1 MLCAARSPT
10 PSSRPARW
18 EVASSAHGTFKFR
31 TSEPLACRLQ
41 SCPSLGLFSRISR
54 QIVRP
59 TRKKQSPATQATI
72 TPMTF
77 VSPEG
82 CPTAETANEAIRA
95 RLTAATTAAIDTT
108 PTRRINPKQPERN
121 RPLPETPPRQ
131 QTPSNYTRA
140 APSRPAPPGHL
151 TTRFARVKYEF
162 GKFLKTACNPG

>member
-1 MLCAARSPT
+1 MLRAARSPT
-10 PSSRPARW
+10 PSLGPARW
-18 EVASSAHGTFKFR
+18 GVAPSVHGTFKFR

-95 RLTAATTAAIDTT
+95 RLTAATTAAIDTP
-108 PTRRINPKQPERN
+108 PTRRIKPKHPERN
-121 RPLPETPPRQ
+121 RPPPETSPRQ
-131 QTPSNYTRA
+131 QTPRNYPPA
-140 APSRPAPPGHL
+140 APPRTAPPG
-151 TTRFARVKYEF
+151 
-162 GKFLKTACNPG
+162 